1 MDKKAVLN
9 HLPPLSKVSQQY
21 QTDVLPLSQYIRIKK
36 AHEHNLQD
44 VDVDIPRNQM
54 VVITGLSGSGK
65 SSLAFDTIYA
75 EGQRRYVESLS
86 AYARQFL
93 DQMQKPAVESIE
105 GLTPTIS
112 IEQRAGKAT
121 PRSTVATTTEIYDY
135 LRVLYARAGS
145 PYCPE
150 CGHSIVS
157 QSAEDIVTHLISLR
171 EGTRLHILA
180 PLVRG
185 KKGEHREVFD
195 YVKREGFTR
204 LRVDGE
210 IMEIESVKPLAKS
223 YSHTIEA
230 VIDRIIV
237 REEAVSR
244 LTDSIETALNLGDG
258 LVVVLQEDK
267 KDGTQKEESF
277 SEKFACPDHGS
288 VLDEMSPRLFS
299 FNSPFGSCQACMGLG
314 TLMEPSEDLVIPNAN
329 LSLADGAIKAW
340 KRCGSGLGGFYNS
353 SVRKL
358 GRFFDVSTQTPWKRI
373 PKKTREQMLFG
384 REAKRGVWSGYEGII
399 PNLKRRFHQT
409 ESESQKAKIHEFM
422 TTLPCNSCGGQR
434 LNPGALAVR
443 INDLNIYQVT
453 EMTIEQAH
461 AYFTTL
467 DLPREGKQI
476 AEPIKKAILERLGFL
491 KNVGLEYLTIN
502 RATST
507 LSGGEAQ
514 RIRLASQVGA
524 KLVGVTYV
532 LDEPTIGLHQR
543 DNFRLLKTLMQLKD
557 LGNTVIVV
565 EHDEQVI
572 RHADFLIDMGPGAG
586 EHGGQIVAQ
595 GSPERIIEEDSGL
608 TAQYL
613 RGSMQIGL
621 SKPRAPSKRN
631 GSIVIEKAAANNL
644 KNVTVRFPLG
654 SLICVTGVS
663 GSGKSSLV
671 NECLLK
677 GIQRDL
683 NGSRVIPGK
692 YARLKG
698 LELIDKVISI
708 DQSPI
713 GRTSRSNPATYTGI
727 FDGIRKVFSQLPES
741 KIRGYNQGRFSFNVK
756 GGRCEA
762 CQGQGVK
769 VIEMHFLPD
778 VHVPCEICKGMR
790 YNRETLQIKFKG
802 KSIADILAMSVEE
815 ACDFFRNHKK
825 IYPGVK
831 TLLDVGLGYI
841 QLGQPSPTLSG
852 GEAQRIKLA
861 SELSKRSTGKTLY
874 ILDEPTTGLHFQDIA
889 RLMDVIQRL
898 VDVGNTIVVIEH
910 NLDVIKNAD
919 WILDLG
925 PEGGDKGGELIAS
938 GRPEKIS
945 KAPRSYT
952 GQYLAPIL
960 KELN

>member
-1 MDKKAVLN
+1 MNPQPD
-9 HLPPLSKVSQQY
+9 
-21 QTDVLPLSQYIRIKK
+21 TDNLPLSQYIRIRK
-36 AHEHNLQD
+36 AHEHNLKD
-44 VDVDIPRNQM
+44 VDVDIPRNRL

-86 AYARQFL
+86 TYARQFL

-112 IEQRAGKAT
+112 IEQRTGKAT

-135 LRVLYARAGS
+135 LRVLYARAGT
-145 PYCPE
+145 PFCPV

-157 QSAEDIVTHLISLR
+157 QSAEDIVLHLMSLKN
-171 EGTRLHILA
+171 GTRLHVLS

-210 IMEIESVKPLAKS
+210 IKEIETLKPLLKS
-223 YSHTIEA
+223 YNHTIEA
-230 VIDRIIV
+230 VIDRIIIKDEV
-237 REEAVSR
+237 ASR
-244 LTDSIETALNLGDG
+244 LTDSIETALRLSDG
-258 LVVVLQEDK
+258 LVVVLQADK
-267 KDGTQKEESF
+267 ESGEEKEESF

-299 FNSPFGSCQACMGLG
+299 FNSPFGSCGSCMGLG
-314 TLMEPSEDLVIPNAN
+314 TLMEPSEDLVIPDTS
-329 LSLADGAIKAW
+329 LSLETGAIKAW
-340 KRCGSGLGGFYNS
+340 KRCGSGLGGFYS
-353 SVRKL
+353 SSIRKL
-358 GRFFDVSTQTPWKRI
+358 ARHFDISIKTPWRNI
-373 PKKTREQMLFG
+373 PKKTRSQILYGNESKARFNS
-384 REAKRGVWSGYEGII
+384 EYEGII

-409 ESESQKAKIHEFM
+409 DSESQKAKIHEFM
-422 TTLPCNSCGGQR
+422 TTLPCTSCGGQR

-443 INDLNIYQVT
+443 INDLNIYQIT
-453 EMTIEQAH
+453 EMTIEKAY
-461 AYFTTL
+461 AYFSNL
-467 DLPREGKQI
+467 ELEKEKKQI
-476 AEPIKKAILERLGFL
+476 AEPIKKAVLERLGFL
-491 KNVGLEYLTIN
+491 KNVGLEYLTMN
-502 RATST
+502 RSTST

-572 RHADFLIDMGPGAG
+572 RHADYLIDMGPGAG
-586 EHGGQIVAQ
+586 EHGGSIIAEGV
-595 GSPERIIEEDSGL
+595 PEEIIDGGACL

-613 RGSMQIGL
+613 NGSKQIGF
-621 SKPRAPSKRN
+621 SKARPHKQRDGA
-631 GSIVIEKAAANNL
+631 IVIERAAANNL
-644 KNVTVRFPLG
+644 KNITARFPLG

-677 GIQRDL
+677 GIQKNL

-692 YARLKG
+692 FSKLKG
-698 LELIDKVISI
+698 LELIDKVVNI

-713 GRTSRSNPATYTGI
+713 GRTSRSNPATYTSI
-727 FDGIRKVFSQLPES
+727 FDGIRRLFSQLPES
-741 KIRGYNQGRFSFNVK
+741 KVRGYNQGRFSFNVK

-762 CQGQGVK
+762 CQGQGIK

-778 VHVPCEICKGMR
+778 VHVPCEICKGKR
-790 YNRETLQIKFKG
+790 YNRETLQIRFRG
-802 KSIADILAMSVEE
+802 KSIADILEMPVEE
-815 ACDFFRNHKK
+815 ACDFFKNHKQ
-825 IYPGVK
+825 IYPGIK
-831 TLLDVGLGYI
+831 TLQDVGLGYI

-861 SELSKRSTGKTLY
+861 SELSKRSTGKTFY
-874 ILDEPTTGLHFQDIA
+874 ILDEPTTGLHFQDIS
-889 RLMDVIQRL
+889 RLMEVLQRL
-898 VDVGNTIVVIEH
+898 VDLGNTIVVIEH

-925 PEGGDKGGELIAS
+925 PEGGDKGGELVAA
-938 GRPEKIS
+938 GPPEKIS
-945 KAPRSYT
+945 KTDRSYT
-952 GQYLAPIL
+952 GQYLVPIL
-960 KELN
+960 KEMSLSVTAN

>member
-1 MDKKAVLN
+1 MI
-9 HLPPLSKVSQQY
+9 QQNE
-21 QTDVLPLSQYIRIKK
+21 TDILPLSQYIRIKK
-36 AHEHNLQD
+36 AHEHNLKD
-44 VDVDIPRNQM
+44 VDVNIPRNRL

-112 IEQRAGKAT
+112 IEQRSGKAT

-135 LRVLYARAGS
+135 LRVLYARAGT
-145 PYCPE
+145 PFCPV

-157 QSAEDIVTHLISLR
+157 QSAEDIVTHLMSLKA
-171 EGTRLHILA
+171 GTRLHILA

-195 YVKREGFTR
+195 YVKREGYTR

-210 IMEIESVKPLAKS
+210 VQDIETVKPLAKS
-223 YSHTIEA
+223 YQHSIEA
-230 VIDRIIV
+230 VIDRIVV
-237 REEAVSR
+237 REGVETR
-244 LTDSIETALNLGDG
+244 LTDSLETALKLGDE

-267 KDGTQKEESF
+267 ETGEKTEERF
-277 SEKFACPDHGS
+277 SETFACPDHGS

-299 FNSPFGSCQACMGLG
+299 FNSPFGSCPTCMGLG
-314 TLMEPSEDLVIPNAN
+314 TLMEPSEDLVIPDGD
-329 LSLADGAIKAW
+329 LSLELGAIKAW
-340 KRCGSGLGGFYNS
+340 KRCGSGLGGFYSS

-358 GRFFDVSTQTPWKRI
+358 AHHFNISTKTPWRNI
-373 PKKTREQMLFG
+373 PKKVRDQILYG
-384 REAKRGVWSGYEGII
+384 GDSKSGAHSGYEGII

-409 ESESQKAKIHEFM
+409 DSESQKAKIHEFM
-422 TTLPCNSCGGQR
+422 ATLPCTSCGGQR
-434 LNPGALAVR
+434 LNSGALAVR

-453 EMTIEQAH
+453 EMTIETAF
-461 AYFTTL
+461 AFFSSL
-467 DLPREGKQI
+467 ELEKEKRLI

-491 KNVGLEYLTIN
+491 KNVGLEYLTMN
-502 RATST
+502 RPTST

-572 RHADFLIDMGPGAG
+572 RHADYLIDMGPGAG
-586 EHGGQIVAQ
+586 EHGGRIVAQ
-595 GSPERIIEEDSGL
+595 GSPEDVINGNSCL

-613 RGSMQIGL
+613 NGSQKIGY
-621 SKPRAPSKRN
+621 SNPRPHSARN
-631 GSIVIEKAAANNL
+631 GSIVIERAAANNL
-644 KNVTVRFPLG
+644 KNITARFPLG

-677 GIQRDL
+677 GIQREL

-692 YARLKG
+692 FSKIRG
-698 LELIDKVISI
+698 LELIDKVINI

-727 FDGIRKVFSQLPES
+727 FDGIRKVFSQLPEA
-741 KIRGYNQGRFSFNVK
+741 KVRGYNQGRFSFNVK

-762 CQGQGVK
+762 CQGQGVRI
-769 VIEMHFLPD
+769 IEMHFLPD
-778 VHVPCEICKGMR
+778 VHVPCEVCKGKR
-790 YNRETLQIKFKG
+790 YNRETLQIKFRG
-802 KSIADILAMSVEE
+802 KTIADVLAMPVEE
-815 ACDFFRNHKK
+815 ANVFFKNHKN
-825 IYPGVK
+825 ISPGVK

-861 SELSKRSTGKTLY
+861 AELSKRSTGKTLY

-889 RLMDVIQRL
+889 RLMEVLQRL
-898 VDVGNTIVVIEH
+898 VDLGNTIVIIEH

-925 PEGGDKGGELIAS
+925 PEGGEKGGELIAA
-938 GRPEKIS
+938 GQPNKIS
-945 KAPRSYT
+945 TSPRSYT
-952 GQYLAPIL
+952 GQYLAPIFNEMKL
-960 KELN
+960 SGEMK

>member
-1 MDKKAVLN
+1 MKLVVLN
-9 HLPPLSKVSQQY
+9 TCPHKVVNQQL
-21 QTDVLPLSQYIRIKK
+21 QTGALPLSQYIRIKK
-36 AHEHNLQD
+36 AHEHNLKD
-44 VDVDIPRNQM
+44 VDVDIPRNHL

-86 AYARQFL
+86 TYARQFL

-112 IEQRAGKAT
+112 IQQRSGKAT

-135 LRVLYARAGS
+135 LRVLYARAGT
-145 PYCPE
+145 PFCPE
-150 CGHSIVS
+150 CGHPIVS
-157 QSAEDIVTHLISLR
+157 QSAEDIVVHLMSLP
-171 EGTRLHILA
+171 EGTRLHVLA

-195 YVKREGFTR
+195 FVKREGFTR
-204 LRVDGE
+204 LRVDGD
-210 IMEIESVKPLAKS
+210 ILGIEAVKPLAKS
-223 YSHTIEA
+223 YIHSIEA
-230 VIDRIIV
+230 VVDRIII
-237 REEAVSR
+237 REGVTTR
-244 LTDSIETALNLGDG
+244 LTDSIETALKLSDG
-258 LVVVLQEDK
+258 LVVVLQEEK
-267 KDGTQKEESF
+267 GSGEEREESF
-277 SEKFACPDHGS
+277 SERFACPEHGS
-288 VLDEMSPRLFS
+288 VLDEISPRLFS
-299 FNSPFGSCQACMGLG
+299 FNSPFGSCQTCMGLG
-314 TLMEPSEDLVIPNAN
+314 TLMEPSEDLIIPDNS
-329 LSLADGAIKAW
+329 LSLEDGAIKAW
-340 KRCGSGLGGFYNS
+340 KRCGSGLGGFYSS

-358 GRFFDVSTQTPWKRI
+358 ARYFDLSTKTPWRKI
-373 PKKTREQMLFG
+373 PKKTREQILFG
-384 REAKRGVWSGYEGII
+384 QESIRGDHSGFEGII

-422 TTLPCNSCGGQR
+422 TNLPCTSCEGQR

-443 INDLNIYQVT
+443 INDLNIHQVT
-453 EMTIEQAH
+453 KMTIEH
-461 AYFTTL
+461 AYDYFL
-467 DLPREGKQI
+467 ALNLENEKKQI

-491 KNVGLEYLTIN
+491 KNVGLEYLTMD

-543 DNFRLLKTLMQLKD
+543 DNFRLLKTLIQLKE

-572 RHADFLIDMGPGAG
+572 RHADYLIDIGPGAG
-586 EHGGQIVAQ
+586 EHGGEIVAQ
-595 GSPERIIEEDSGL
+595 GLPEVIIAEDNCL

-613 RGSMQIGL
+613 RGSLKIGRT
-621 SKPRAPSKRN
+621 KPRTPKKQN
-631 GSIVIEKAAANNL
+631 GAIVIEKAAANNL
-644 KNVTVRFPLG
+644 KNITARFPLG

-692 YARLKG
+692 FAKLKG
-698 LELIDKVISI
+698 LDLIDKVINI

-713 GRTSRSNPATYTGI
+713 GRTSRSNPATYTGM
-727 FDGIRKVFSQLPES
+727 FDGIRKLFSQLPES
-741 KIRGYNQGRFSFNVK
+741 KVRGYTQGRFSFNVK
-756 GGRCEA
+756 GGRCES
-762 CQGQGVK
+762 CQGQGIK

-778 VHVPCEICKGMR
+778 VHVPCEICRGKR
-790 YNRETLQIKFKG
+790 YNRETLQITFRG
-802 KSIADILAMSVEE
+802 KNIADVLAMPVEE
-815 ACDFFRNHKK
+815 AYGFFKNHKT

-874 ILDEPTTGLHFQDIA
+874 ILDEPTTGLHFQDIS

-898 VDVGNTIVVIEH
+898 VDVGNTIVIIEH

-925 PEGGDKGGELIAS
+925 PEGGNKGGELVAV
-938 GRPEKIS
+938 GGPEKIA
-945 KAPRSYT
+945 KTERSYT

-960 KELN
+960 KEMM

>member
-1 MDKKAVLN
+1 VN
-9 HLPPLSKVSQQY
+9 QPPRAEI
-21 QTDVLPLSQYIRIKK
+21 LPLSQHIRIKK
-36 AHEHNLQD
+36 AHEHNLKD
-44 VDVDIPRNQM
+44 VDIDIPRNRL

-86 AYARQFL
+86 TYARQFL

-112 IEQRAGKAT
+112 IQQRSGKAT

-135 LRVLYARAGS
+135 LRVLYARAGT
-145 PYCPE
+145 PFCPV

-157 QSAEDIVTHLISLR
+157 QSAEDIVTHLMSLR

-185 KKGEHREVFD
+185 KKGEHRDVFD

-210 IMEIESVKPLAKS
+210 IQEIESVKPLAKS
-223 YSHTIEA
+223 YNHTIEA
-230 VIDRIIV
+230 VIDRIILKEGV
-237 REEAVSR
+237 VTR
-244 LTDSIETALNLGDG
+244 LTDSIETGLSLGDG
-258 LVVVLQEDK
+258 LILVLQEDK
-267 KDGTQKEESF
+267 DAGEKKEESF

-288 VLDEMSPRLFS
+288 MLDEMSPRLFS
-299 FNSPFGSCQACMGLG
+299 FNSPFGSCPSCMGLG
-314 TLMEPSEDLVIPNAN
+314 TLMEPSEN
-329 LSLADGAIKAW
+329 LIILDTSLNLEDGAIKAW
-340 KRCGSGLGGFYNS
+340 KRCGSGLGGFYS
-353 SVRKL
+353 SSIRKL
-358 GRFFDVSTQTPWKRI
+358 ARHFDISIKTPWRDI
-373 PKKTREQMLFG
+373 PKKIRNQILYGPDQKSRSDSE
-384 REAKRGVWSGYEGII
+384 YEGII
-399 PNLKRRFHQT
+399 PNFKRRFHHT
-409 ESESQKAKIHEFM
+409 DSESQKEKIHEFM
-422 TTLPCNSCGGQR
+422 ATLPCTSCGGQR

-443 INDLNIYQVT
+443 INDLNIYQIT
-453 EMTIEQAH
+453 EMTIEQAY
-461 AYFTTL
+461 AYFSTL
-467 DLPREGKQI
+467 ELDKEKKQI
-476 AEPIKKAILERLGFL
+476 AEPIKKAVLERLGFL
-491 KNVGLEYLTIN
+491 KNVGLEYLTMN
-502 RATST
+502 RSTST

-543 DNFRLLKTLMQLKD
+543 DNFRLLHTLIQLKD

-572 RHADFLIDMGPGAG
+572 RHADYLIDMGPGAG
-586 EHGGQIVAQ
+586 EHGGRIMAQ
-595 GSPERIIEEDSGL
+595 GVPHDIITKDACL

-613 RGSMQIGL
+613 RGQKQIGF
-621 SKPRAPSKRN
+621 SKARPQLKQN
-631 GSIVIEKAAANNL
+631 GAIVIERAAANNL
-644 KNVTVRFPLG
+644 KNITARFPLG
-654 SLICVTGVS
+654 LLICVTGVS

-692 YARLKG
+692 FAKLKG
-698 LELIDKVISI
+698 LELIDKVVSI

-727 FDGIRKVFSQLPES
+727 FDGIRRVFSQLPEA

-778 VHVPCEICKGMR
+778 VHVPCEVCKGQR
-790 YNRETLQIKFKG
+790 YNRETLQIKFRG
-802 KSIADILAMSVEE
+802 KSIAQILAMPVEE
-815 ACDFFRNHKK
+815 ACEFFKNHKQ
-825 IYPGVK
+825 IFPGIK

-861 SELSKRSTGKTLY
+861 AELSKRSTGKTLY
-874 ILDEPTTGLHFQDIA
+874 ILDEPTTGLHFQDIS
-889 RLMDVIQRL
+889 RLMDVLQRL
-898 VDVGNTIVVIEH
+898 VDLGNTIVVIEH

-925 PEGGDKGGELIAS
+925 PEGGDKGGELVAT
-938 GRPEKIS
+938 GPPEEIS
-945 KAPRSYT
+945 KSDRSYT
-952 GQYLAPIL
+952 GQYLAPV
-960 KELN
+960 LNEMKTVVAN

>member
-1 MDKKAVLN
+1 MTHQQAYEEA
-9 HLPPLSKVSQQY
+9 PPSSC
-21 QTDVLPLSQYIRIKK
+21 IRIKK
-36 AHEHNLQD
+36 AHEHNLQHI
-44 VDVDIPRNQM
+44 DVDIPRNHL

-112 IEQRAGKAT
+112 IEQRTGKAT

-135 LRVLYARAGS
+135 LRVLYARAGT

-150 CGHSIVS
+150 CGQPIVS
-157 QSAEDIVTHLISLR
+157 QSAEQIVMQLMAFD
-171 EGTRLHILA
+171 EGTRLHLLA

-185 KKGEHREVFD
+185 KKGEHREVID
-195 YVKREGFTR
+195 YMKREGYAR

-210 IMEIESVKPLAKS
+210 ITGIESVKPLAKS

-230 VIDRIIV
+230 VVDRIVI
-237 REEAVSR
+237 REGIESR
-244 LTDSIETALNLGDG
+244 LTDSVETALSIGDG
-258 LVVVLQEDK
+258 LVEVLLENRQPDF
-267 KDGTQKEESF
+267 KDETVF
-277 SEKFACPDHGS
+277 SEKFACPEHGS
-288 VLDEMSPRLFS
+288 VLEELSPRLFS
-299 FNSPFGSCQACMGLG
+299 FNSPFGSCQVCMGLG
-314 TLMEPSEDLVIPNAN
+314 TLMEPSAELVVPDPE
-329 LSLADGAIKAW
+329 LSLADGALKAW

-358 GRFFDVSTQTPWKRI
+358 SRFFDISVNTPWRKIPSRI
-373 PKKTREQMLFG
+373 RDQILYG
-384 REAKRGVWSGYEGII
+384 RAPKRGAWSGFEGVI
-399 PNLKRRFHQT
+399 PNLKRRFLQT

-422 TTLPCNSCGGQR
+422 TTLACTSCEGQR

-443 INDLNIYQVT
+443 INDRNIYQIT

-461 AYFTTL
+461 AYFSAL
-467 DLPREGKQI
+467 ALPPEESQV

-491 KNVGLEYLTIN
+491 KNVGLEYLTMN
-502 RATST
+502 RSTST

-543 DNFRLLKTLMQLKD
+543 DNFRLLKTLLQLRD

-572 RHADFLIDMGPGAG
+572 RHADHLIDMGPGAG
-586 EHGGQIVAQ
+586 EHGGRIVAQ
-595 GSPERIIEEDSGL
+595 GTPESIIPAHPGL

-613 RGSMQIGL
+613 RGELQIGT
-621 SKPRAPSKRN
+621 SKPRPITKR
-631 GSIVIEKAAANNL
+631 SDAIVVEKAAANNL
-644 KNVTVRFPLG
+644 KNITVRFPLG
-654 SLICVTGVS
+654 ALICVTGVS

-683 NGSRVIPGK
+683 SGSRVIPGK
-692 YARLKG
+692 FGRLKG
-698 LELIDKVISI
+698 LENIDKVINI

-713 GRTSRSNPATYTGI
+713 GRTSRSNPATYTGV
-727 FDGIRKVFSQLPES
+727 FDGIRKLFAQLPEA
-741 KIRGYNQGRFSFNVK
+741 KVRGYNQGRFSFNVK
-756 GGRCEA
+756 GGRCET
-762 CQGQGVK
+762 CQGQGLK

-778 VHVPCEICKGMR
+778 VHVPCDVCKGSR
-790 YNRETLQIKFKG
+790 YNRETLQIRYRG
-802 KSIADILAMSVEE
+802 KNIADVLAMSVAE
-815 ACDFFRNHKK
+815 ACEFFKNHKR
-825 IYPGVK
+825 ILPGVK
-831 TLLDVGLGYI
+831 TLLDVGLGYV

-861 SELSKRSTGKTLY
+861 AELSKRSTGKTLY

-889 RLMDVIQRL
+889 RLMEVIQRL
-898 VDVGNTIVVIEH
+898 VDVGNTIVIIEH

-919 WILDLG
+919 WVIDLG
-925 PEGGDKGGELIAS
+925 PEGGGRGGKLVAS
-938 GRPEKIS
+938 GPPLDIS
-945 KAPRSYT
+945 AAQGSYT
-952 GQYLAPIL
+952 GQFLAPL
-960 KELN
+960 LRTLN